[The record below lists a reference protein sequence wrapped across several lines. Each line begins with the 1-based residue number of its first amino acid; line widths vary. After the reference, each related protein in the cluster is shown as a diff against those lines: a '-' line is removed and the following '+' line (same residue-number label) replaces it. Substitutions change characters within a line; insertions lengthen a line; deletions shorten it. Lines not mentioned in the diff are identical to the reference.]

1 MDYVVMTEITKLAS
15 MLAKA
20 DIPFE
25 IVCWIVGEKPAIQI
39 ASPSKSDCIVDAALT
54 SFTYGAEKGFL
65 EVLGSANPD
74 KPSDDV
80 VGWLTAEEAFE
91 YFINTKE

>member
-1 MDYVVMTEITKLAS
+1 MVMKEITKLAC

-25 IVCWIVGEKPAIQI
+25 IACWIVIDEVAIQI
-39 ASPSKSDCIVDAALT
+39 ASPNKKDRVVDAAL
-54 SFTYGAEKGFL
+54 SPKCTYGWEKGLL
-65 EVLGSANPD
+65 EVLGTANPN
-74 KPSDDV
+74 KPNDDV

-91 YFINTKE
+91 YFKTE

>member
-1 MDYVVMTEITKLAS
+1 MDYIIMTEITKLTC

-25 IVCWIVGEKPAIQI
+25 IVCWTLEGKPAIQV

-54 SFTYGAEKGFL
+54 SFTYGSDKGLL

-91 YFINTKE
+91 YFKKE